1 MSWVS
6 YLCPFFP
13 VGNSVHPK
21 VMILPQKPL
30 VTKKKSQYGSTEENS
45 VSFDQNQFNQDEEFG
60 TSEVQSN
67 PFIIDVSE
75 DEENDSNILGDI
87 TEPSRNRNVITVDYT
102 DH

>member
-1 MSWVS
+1 
-6 YLCPFFP
+6 
-13 VGNSVHPK
+13 
-21 VMILPQKPL
+21 MILPQKPL

-102 DH
+102 VH